1 MTRTTAS
8 FTPVGFEP
16 TFEQQAVQLSQHRV
30 TLVHANAGAAKT
42 TTLAL
47 RIGEALALGLAPEK
61 ILALVF
67 TPEAREVMR
76 ARLTDIGIAASIAR
90 RVHVHTMDEFAA
102 QVLAKLEDGTAPA
115 PLPDAQFKDFA
126 LQAMEQVAEF
136 HGARGLDLDLRTHNL
151 ALSELQTLQMQVKAT
166 MALDEVDPELSPED
180 AAQALGLSVTDYLT
194 IVEYEKIRLGSF
206 DQARFRGALDATYD
220 LARLLGAYED
230 HADTLPH
237 YRLIVADEMHDM
249 NEAAF
254 RVLRSLLDLP
264 GVFFV
269 GAGDRDQVI
278 HAQRGAD
285 ERYLMHRL
293 QERYAGCTHLPLTM
307 TWRHGPHLA
316 YATEAFKRKPVD
328 SMLALHTVITE
339 ADYDDAQHCAQCVVQ
354 AITRWKAD
362 RRPIEACAILL
373 RERHQSIAIENA
385 LMEAGIAYRTAGMPG
400 YMQREEILFLRG
412 MLAIALKNL
421 ATVSSDAVRRRIVES
436 LALFA
441 EVPMSPQDLEQAK
454 ADIAAEPG
462 MLKFFVSGQIQRVGS
477 AQARARI
484 GDALLYLESLDPA
497 TPAHVAL
504 TELCRCLDID
514 AIARRL
520 YLSPHDARIVTLSIQ
535 GFIDAARRAGT
546 DLGAFS
552 TWLGTADAY
561 TETRRSRHAILLD
574 CVVNAKGKEFDHVI
588 LPFLEVAAFPLAG
601 AALAEEE
608 NLFYIATTRARSRL
622 TLITP
627 TDATLRSPFVT
638 NMKLTATRSR
648 ANTAVQTNAQR
659 AATDQAR
666 RDLAG
671 RAGSQRIPSA
681 RAQSVSST
689 PGAARPPA
697 RYAHAGGGAGGKPTA
712 PSATHTPSTSGRVDL
727 RVAYADKDIV
737 KSMGAQ
743 WDPVRKTW
751 FVKAGIDPAPF
762 AAWFHQG

>member
-1 MTRTTAS
+1 MTRTTVS

-16 TFEQQAVQLSQHRV
+16 TFEQQAIQLSQHRA
-30 TLVHANAGAAKT
+30 TLVRANAGAAKT

-47 RIGEALALGLAPEK
+47 RIGEALARGLAPEK

-76 ARLTDIGIAASIAR
+76 TRLAEIGIAPSIAR

-102 QVLAKLEDGTAPA
+102 RVLATLEDGVAPV
-115 PLPDAQFKDFA
+115 PLTDAAFKTYA
-126 LQAMEQVAEF
+126 LYAMEQVAEF
-136 HGARGLDLDLRTHNL
+136 HGARVADLDLRTHNL
-151 ALSELQTLQMQVKAT
+151 ALSELQASQMQLKAT
-166 MALDEVDPELSPED
+166 MALDQDEPDLPLDE
-180 AAQALGLSVTDYLT
+180 AAQALGVSLSDYLT
-194 IVEYEKIRLGSF
+194 ILEYEKIRLGSF

-220 LARLLGAYED
+220 LARLLGHYED

-237 YRLIVADEMHDM
+237 YSLIVADEMHDM

-264 GVFFV
+264 GVYFV

-285 ERYLMHRL
+285 ESYLMHRL
-293 QERYAGCTHLPLTM
+293 QERYAGCAHLPLTM

-316 YATEAFKRKPVD
+316 YATEAFKGKPVD
-328 SMLALHTVITE
+328 SLLALHTVITE
-339 ADYDDAQHCAQCVVQ
+339 IDYGDAQGCAQRVVQ
-354 AITRWKAD
+354 AIAKWKTD
-362 RRPIEACAILL
+362 RLPIEACAILL
-373 RERHQSIAIENA
+373 RERHQSIIIENA

-421 ATVSSDAVRRRIVES
+421 ATVASDAVRRRIVES

-441 EVPMSPQDLEQAK
+441 EVPMSPLDLEQAK

-484 GDALLYLESLDPA
+484 GDALHYLETLDPA
-497 TPAHVAL
+497 TPAHSAL
-504 TELCRCLDID
+504 TQLCQRLDID

-520 YLSPHDARIVTLSIQ
+520 YLNPRDAHIVTLSIQ
-535 GFIDAARRAGT
+535 GFIDAARRSGT
-546 DLGAFS
+546 DLSAFS
-552 TWLGTADAY
+552 AWLGAADAY
-561 TETRRSRHAILLD
+561 AEARRSRHAVLLD

-588 LPFLEVAAFPLAG
+588 LPFLEAQAFPSAG
-601 AALAEEE
+601 APLHEEE

-627 TDATLRSPFVT
+627 TDAACRSPFVT
-638 NMKLTATRSR
+638 SMKLTATRAR
-648 ANTAVQTNAQR
+648 ANAAVQSNQQR
-659 AATDQAR
+659 AATDEAR
-666 RDLAG
+666 RQLAQRPSPARTPMTG
-671 RAGSQRIPSA
+671 AQRSGAGS
-681 RAQSVSST
+681 
-689 PGAARPPA
+689 ARPPQAPA
-697 RYAHAGGGAGGKPTA
+697 RA
-712 PSATHTPSTSGRVDL
+712 PQTGSPAPQAISTSGRVDL

-751 FVKAGIDPAPF
+751 FVRAGMDPAPF
-762 AAWFHQG
+762 AAWFAQP